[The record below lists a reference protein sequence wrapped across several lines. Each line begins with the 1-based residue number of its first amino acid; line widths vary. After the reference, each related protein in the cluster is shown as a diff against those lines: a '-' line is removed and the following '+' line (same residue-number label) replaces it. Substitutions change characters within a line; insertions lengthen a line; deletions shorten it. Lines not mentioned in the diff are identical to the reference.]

1 MMKNN
6 EDFEDIYLK
15 YRKFSVNVALKIVKD
30 RAVAEDISQETFY
43 KLYKLGEKLD
53 IENDAKIKSLIFM
66 ATMNSAK
73 DYYKKGYVK
82 REQLLGNENGEERTG
97 DETYNP
103 EARLLRMEES
113 KYQSL
118 VLQKLHDKNPVN
130 YDILIKTKIMGLSPD
145 SVAEEYGFTRN
156 NVNNRI
162 LRTKVW
168 IKEEFSK
175 LYQKKE

>member
-1 MMKNN
+1 MMKKN

-15 YRKFSVNVALKIVKD
+15 YRKFSVNVALKIVKNK
-30 RAVAEDISQETFY
+30 AVAEDISQETFY

-53 IENDAKIKSLIFM
+53 TENDAKIKSLIFM
-66 ATMNSAK
+66 TTMNSAK

-82 REQLLGNENGEERTG
+82 REQLLDNKSGEERTS
-97 DETYNP
+97 DDTYDP

-113 KYQSL
+113 QYQNL

-130 YDILIKTKIMGLSPD
+130 YDILIKTKFMGLSPD
-145 SVAEEYGFTRN
+145 FVAKEYGFTRN

-168 IKEEFSK
+168 IKKEFAK
-175 LYQKKE
+175 LYHKQK